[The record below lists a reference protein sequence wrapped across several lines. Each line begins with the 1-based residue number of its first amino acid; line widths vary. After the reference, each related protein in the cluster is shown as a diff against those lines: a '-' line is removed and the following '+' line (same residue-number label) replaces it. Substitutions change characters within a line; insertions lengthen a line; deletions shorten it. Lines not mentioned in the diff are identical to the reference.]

1 MTTRAPSMV
10 ALAAVLCAA
19 ACGGGGVSSRP
30 SSPPPE
36 PSKKPLGEA
45 LDDTRWD
52 TEVLGRANTTAN
64 EVVRNAGDCEVAKP
78 LISEA
83 RVRLDEAEP
92 KLRTAAGRTSLEAL
106 RTQVAKVADLCA
118 GT

>member
-1 MTTRAPSMV
+1 V

-19 ACGGGGVSSRP
+19 ACGGGAPRP
-30 SSPPPE
+30 SPG

-78 LISEA
+78 IIQEA

-106 RTQVAKVADLCA
+106 RTQVAKVADLCP
-118 GT
+118 